1 MNTKNNIL
9 YEATKNRYKEFGVD
23 TDLILK
29 RLKDIPL
36 SIHCWQG
43 DDVSGFEV
51 EGSVLGDGGILS
63 TGSYP
68 GKARNIDELK
78 DDIETAFSLIPGT
91 KKLNLHSI
99 YGDFKNVFIQRDKI
113 EKKHFDYWIDWAK
126 ENNTGIDFNPTLFSH
141 PLSETGYTLS
151 SQDKI
156 IRNFWIDHVKRC
168 REISNYIGKCLKK
181 QCVNNI
187 WIPDGSKDITTNRM
201 HHRKILIESL
211 DEIFDTDYPV
221 TNMVDAVESKL
232 FGIGSE
238 SYVVGSHEF
247 YLNYALSRKKIITY
261 DTGHFHPTE
270 LVSDKIS
277 ATSLFFN
284 KILLHISRGIRW
296 DSDHVVILSDEL
308 INLMNEIIRA
318 DALDQFYFGLDFF
331 DGSINRI
338 AAWVIGSRA
347 TLKSLLIA
355 MLEPTEILR
364 RFEENGDFSSRLSY
378 MEGLKTLPFGN
389 IWNHFCE
396 INGYLDDFQIME
408 TIRSYENKVIATRK

>member
-1 MNTKNNIL
+1 MNTNDNIL

-29 RLKDIPL
+29 RLKEVPL

-51 EGSVLGDGGILS
+51 EGSVLGNGGILS

-168 REISNYIGKCLKK
+168 REISNYIGECLKK

-277 ATSLFFN
+277 ICCF
-284 KILLHISRGIRW
+284 LL
-296 DSDHVVILSDEL
+296 
-308 INLMNEIIRA
+308 
-318 DALDQFYFGLDFF
+318 
-331 DGSINRI
+331 
-338 AAWVIGSRA
+338 
-347 TLKSLLIA
+347 
-355 MLEPTEILR
+355 
-364 RFEENGDFSSRLSY
+364 
-378 MEGLKTLPFGN
+378 
-389 IWNHFCE
+389 
-396 INGYLDDFQIME
+396 
-408 TIRSYENKVIATRK
+408 

>member
-1 MNTKNNIL
+1 MTTKNSIL
-9 YEATKNRYKEFGVD
+9 YAEAKNRYKEFGVD
-23 TDLILK
+23 TDSVLERI
-29 RLKDIPL
+29 KDIPL

-51 EGSVLGDGGILS
+51 EGAVLGNGGILS

-78 DDIETAFSLIPGT
+78 DDIAVAFSLIPGT

-113 EKKHFDYWIDWAK
+113 EKKHFDFWIDWAK

-151 SQDKI
+151 SQDKK

-168 REISNYIGKCLKK
+168 REISNYIGGSLKK

-187 WIPDGSKDITTNRM
+187 WIPDGSKDITTNKM
-201 HHRKILIESL
+201 AHRKILMESL
-211 DEIFDTDYPV
+211 DEIFDIDYPV
-221 TNMVDAVESKL
+221 INMIDAVESKL

-247 YLNYALSRKKIITY
+247 YLNYALSRKKVITY

-277 ATSLFFN
+277 ATTLFFD

-308 INLMNEIIRA
+308 INLMNEIVRA

-355 MLEPTEILR
+355 MLEPTEMLR

-378 MEGLKTLPFGN
+378 IEGLKTLPFGN

-396 INGYLDDFQIME
+396 SNGYLDDFEIMQV
-408 TIRSYENKVIATRK
+408 IKSYESKVIESRK